1 MSYPARAAN
10 VGVASHSSE
19 AASRTVH
26 VKLDTKV
33 VGYCL
38 S

>member
-1 MSYPARAAN
+1 MSYPARAAK
-10 VGVASHSSE
+10 VGVASPSSK

-26 VKLDTKV
+26 VKVDAKV
-33 VGYCL
+33 VGYRL